1 MHLRLMG
8 SCLSVEGKATTVEEL
23 QEVEPAVKMLKKA
36 QHPELRAKFL
46 MIRRVLMMND
56 IMVRSHILIQ
66 MTHTYIN
73 ITLSRDYTLSSINV
87 FF

>member
-1 MHLRLMG
+1 MG

-23 QEVEPAVKMLKKA
+23 QAVEAAVRMLKKA

-46 MIRRVLMMND
+46 MIRRVLMMKD

-73 ITLSRDYTLSSINV
+73 ITLSHDYTLSSINV
-87 FF
+87 FFNFQ